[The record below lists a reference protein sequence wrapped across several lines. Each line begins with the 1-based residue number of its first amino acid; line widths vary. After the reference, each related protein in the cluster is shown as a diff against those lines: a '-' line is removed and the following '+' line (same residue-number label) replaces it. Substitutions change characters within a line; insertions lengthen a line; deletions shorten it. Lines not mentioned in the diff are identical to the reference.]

1 MSVQSNG
8 LFEIAGKKNKERG
21 FNCMQLI
28 IFLTDEN
35 VKEWDLWHQR
45 HIKASEGN
53 CFYKDKCKIYAKSI
67 QKLNKQ

>member
-8 LFEIAGKKNKERG
+8 LFEIAGKK
-21 FNCMQLI
+21 NCMQLI

-45 HIKASEGN
+45 HIEASEGN